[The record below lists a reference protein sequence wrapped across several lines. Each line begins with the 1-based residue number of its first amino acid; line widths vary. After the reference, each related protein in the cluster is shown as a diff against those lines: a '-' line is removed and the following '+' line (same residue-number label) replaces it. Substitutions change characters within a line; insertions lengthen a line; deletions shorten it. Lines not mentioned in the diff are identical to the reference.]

1 MAPPLTVVVASLLTV
16 TAAAPPLLPRL
27 HIVGNVSVSGISS
40 GADLAVQ
47 FHVANSDIVN
57 GSGIFAGQAY
67 M

>member
-1 MAPPLTVVVASLLTV
+1 MAPPLTVAVASLLTV

-47 FHVANSDIVN
+47 FHVANADIVN